1 MTHKILAHEKENI
14 YLMEAPNENVRS
26 SVDSFAKELAVA
38 IRRILEI
45 NNSDSVELP
54 KVVSEPDLQ
63 TNEKTGEQ
71 NG

>member
-1 MTHKILAHEKENI
+1 
-14 YLMEAPNENVRS
+14 MEAPNENVRS